1 MILADDQKDLMRAGF
16 NFWRD
21 NTCINFEESE
31 TADDRIRVAKID
43 GCYANAGMR
52 GGEQEMSLVDDCMRV
67 SEQLYNGVVKGR

>member
-21 NTCINFEESE
+21 NTCIQLEESE
-31 TADDRIRVAKID
+31 TADNRIRVAKID
-43 GCYANAGMR
+43 GCYADLGMV
-52 GGEQEMSLVDDCMRV
+52 GGEQEMSLDDDCLLV